1 MHMQDKLEE
10 DSLFICNLLPVGQEN
25 AISTQELLRM
35 TGYKSAR
42 ELQDRISREREAGA
56 VICSGA
62 GSGYW
67 LPANEKEVRDF
78 IRTTTNRAR
87 NTFKATLSARKFLR
101 GLQQQ
106 DPKESEA

>member
-1 MHMQDKLEE
+1 MQGKLEE
-10 DSLFICNLLPVGQEN
+10 DSLFIYNFLPVGQEN

-42 ELQDRISREREAGA
+42 ELQDRISRERETGA

-67 LPANEKEVRDF
+67 LPANEKEIRDLYGQRR
-78 IRTTTNRAR
+78 IE
-87 NTFKATLSARKFLR
+87 R
-101 GLQQQ
+101 GTPSKRL
-106 DPKESEA
+106 